1 MILDSLW
8 TLLSF
13 IVAIGVLVT
22 VHEFGHFWVARRCGV
37 RVLRFSI
44 GFGKALWS
52 RTDRHGTEFVV
63 APIPLGGYVR
73 MLDGRVDPVSAE
85 ERPYCFDT
93 KPVGQRMAILVAGP
107 AANLLFAVAALWLI
121 FVTGVDSVKPVV
133 GEVAAASI
141 AERAGLKTGDQIVAV
156 GASAT
161 ADWEAISLELAPY
174 LGQPEATLEVLASD
188 GESRQLSLTLAGWQ
202 LDKEGNLLGSLGIT
216 PFYPEPLLVLAA
228 VAEEGAGYAGGL
240 RVGDR
245 LLSAN
250 GEVIER
256 WRDWV
261 TLIQASGGRPL
272 TVEVD
277 RQGQQL
283 QLSLLPELREV
294 GGEGEHRGYLGV
306 SPTPQ
311 PWPEAMRITIEH
323 GPLDAIGEAL
333 ARTWQIIV
341 LIVSFLGKLISGT
354 VGLDSLSGPIAIA
367 QGAGASADSG
377 WVYFV
382 GFLALISINLGIIN
396 LVPLPVLDG
405 GHLLFYLI
413 EAIRG
418 KAVPERIQELG
429 FRLGWG
435 ILLALMC
442 IALFND
448 ITRL

>member
-1 MILDSLW
+1 MLDSLW

-13 IVAIGVLVT
+13 VVAIGVLVT
-22 VHEFGHFWVARRCGV
+22 VHEFGHFYVARLCGV

-73 MLDGRVDPVSAE
+73 MLDGRVDEVSAA
-85 ERPYCFDT
+85 ERPYCFDA

-107 AANLLFAVAALWLI
+107 AANLIFAIAALWLI
-121 FVTGVDSVKPVV
+121 FVNGVDSVKPVV
-133 GEVAAASI
+133 GEVAAESI
-141 AERAGLKTGDQIVAV
+141 AARAGLMAGDQIIAV
-156 GASAT
+156 GSAAT
-161 ADWEAISLELAPY
+161 ADWEAVGLQLAPY
-174 LGQPEATLEVLASD
+174 LGQQAATIQVVNAA
-188 GESRQLSLTLAGWQ
+188 GVTRQLPLQLGGWQ
-202 LDKEGNLLGSLGIT
+202 LDKEGNLFGSLGIT

-228 VAEEGAGYAGGL
+228 VTEGGAGQAGGL

-261 TLIQASGGRPL
+261 QLIQANGGRPL
-272 TVEVD
+272 MVEIE
-277 RQGQQL
+277 RQGEL
-283 QLSLLPELREV
+283 LTMSLLPELREV
-294 GGEGEHRGYLGV
+294 EGERRGYLGV
-306 SPTPQ
+306 SPTLQ
-311 PWPEAMRITIEH
+311 PLPESMRITIEH
-323 GPLDAIGEAL
+323 GPLDAIGEAV

-341 LIVSFLGKLISGT
+341 LIVSFLGKLITGT
-354 VGLDSLSGPIAIA
+354 VGLDTLSGPIAIA

-405 GHLLFYLI
+405 GHLLFFLI

>member
-13 IVAIGVLVT
+13 VVAIGVLVT
-22 VHEFGHFWVARRCGV
+22 VHEFGHFYVARLCGV

-73 MLDGRVDPVSAE
+73 MLDGRVDEVSAA
-85 ERPYCFDT
+85 ERPYCFDA

-107 AANLLFAVAALWLI
+107 AANLIFAIAALWLI
-121 FVTGVDSVKPVV
+121 FVNGVDSVKPVV
-133 GEVAAASI
+133 GEVAAESI
-141 AERAGLKTGDQIVAV
+141 AARAGLMAGDQIIAV
-156 GASAT
+156 GSAAT
-161 ADWEAISLELAPY
+161 ADWEAVGLQLAPY
-174 LGQPEATLEVLASD
+174 LGQQAATIQVVNAA
-188 GESRQLSLTLAGWQ
+188 GVTRQLPLQLGGWQ
-202 LDKEGNLLGSLGIT
+202 LDKEGNLFGSLGIT

-228 VAEEGAGYAGGL
+228 VTEGGAGQAGGL

-261 TLIQASGGRPL
+261 QLIQANGGRPL
-272 TVEVD
+272 MVEIE
-277 RQGQQL
+277 RQGEL
-283 QLSLLPELREV
+283 LTMSLLPELREV
-294 GGEGEHRGYLGV
+294 EGERRGYLGV
-306 SPTPQ
+306 SPTLQ
-311 PWPEAMRITIEH
+311 PLPESMRITIEH
-323 GPLDAIGEAL
+323 GPLDAIGEAV

-341 LIVSFLGKLISGT
+341 LIVSFLGKLITGT
-354 VGLDSLSGPIAIA
+354 VGLDTLSGPIAIA

-405 GHLLFYLI
+405 GHLLFFLI

>member
-1 MILDSLW
+1 MILDTLW
-8 TLLSF
+8 TVLSF
-13 IVAIGVLVT
+13 VVAIGVLVT
-22 VHEFGHFWVARRCGV
+22 VHEFGHFYVARLCGV

-52 RTDRHGTEFVV
+52 RTDRLGTEFVV

-73 MLDGRVDPVSAE
+73 MLDGRVDEVSAA
-85 ERPYCFDT
+85 ERPYCFDA
-93 KPVGQRMAILVAGP
+93 KPVGQRMAILLAGP
-107 AANLLFAVAALWLI
+107 LANLIFAVAALWLI
-121 FVTGVDSVKPVV
+121 FVNGVDSVKPVV
-133 GEVAAASI
+133 GEVAAESI
-141 AERAGLKTGDQIVAV
+141 VARAGLVAGDQIVAV
-156 GASAT
+156 GTTAT
-161 ADWEAISLELAPY
+161 ADWEAVGVQLAPY
-174 LGQPEATLEVLASD
+174 LGQQAATIEVMTAD
-188 GESRQLSLTLAGWQ
+188 GMARHISLDLAGWQ

-216 PFYPEPLLVLAA
+216 PFLPEPLLVLAA
-228 VAEEGAGYAGGL
+228 VVDDGAGYAGGL

-250 GEVIER
+250 GQSLSR
-256 WRDWV
+256 WADWV

-272 TVEVD
+272 SVEIE
-277 RQGQQL
+277 RQGERL
-283 QLSLLPELREV
+283 KLSLLPELREV
-294 GGEGEHRGYLGV
+294 GGERRGYLGV

-341 LIVSFLGKLISGT
+341 LIVSFLGKLITGA
-354 VGLDSLSGPIAIA
+354 VGLDTLSGPIAIA

-405 GHLLFYLI
+405 GHLLFFLI